1 MSKFNKITLG
11 SAAIFIFAIMGLLA
25 PKLVIQD
32 IPLKTEDI
40 ACAKR
45 NANLLFDNP
54 FDRLLIIEMSVVR
67 KEGDVVR
74 VNAYTFGGLKYAE
87 AEVICNNEA
96 RVIWRQWFKNPEV
109 GCTMEAKICPDGS
122 AVGRISP
129 NCEFAPCPD
138 EREICKDLCGDG
150 ICQESVC
157 LAIGCPCP
165 ETPET
170 CPDDCK

>member
-1 MSKFNKITLG
+1 MSKFNKIILG
-11 SAAIFIFAIMGLLA
+11 SVAVFIFVIMGLLA
-25 PKLVIQD
+25 PK
-32 IPLKTEDI
+32 
-40 ACAKR
+40 
-45 NANLLFDNP
+45 
-54 FDRLLIIEMSVVR
+54 
-67 KEGDVVR
+67 
-74 VNAYTFGGLKYAE
+74 
-87 AEVICNNEA
+87 
-96 RVIWRQWFKNPEV
+96 WFKNPEV